1 MCTGP
6 GLAFIAYPEGLA
18 MMPVAPFWSIL
29 FFVMLLTLGVD
40 SQFAFVETIVT
51 AIVDEFPALN
61 SRRRKVALVGTT
73 CATMFLL
80 GLPQCSRV
88 SYSCL

>member
-1 MCTGP
+1 
-6 GLAFIAYPEGLA
+6 
-18 MMPVAPFWSIL
+18 MMPAAPFWSIL

-51 AIVDEFPALN
+51 AIVDEFPVFN
-61 SRRRKVALVGTT
+61 RPRRKMALVAVACT
-73 CATMFLL
+73 AMFLI

-88 SYSCL
+88 SKMALSFVINMSPNNCGILKW